1 MGNQYSEIAEGIV
14 PFLAMEI
21 MERGF
26 EMVRAG
32 ERVIQLSV
40 GDPDFPPPP
49 AVVEETARACRA
61 GHTHYTDSRGVYALR
76 EAIAED
82 CLRRRG
88 VEVSPE
94 QVVVTSGV
102 SPALL
107 MVCRLLIENGDE
119 ILVPAPHYPCY
130 PNMVSACGGRP
141 VLIPTRAEDGYQLD
155 VDRVRAAITPRTRG
169 ILLASPA
176 NPTGATQ
183 PEEVVRGLAELGI
196 PVLSDE
202 IYDGLLFEG
211 VKAYSPLGMTDECFV
226 FDGFSKRYAMTG
238 FRLGY
243 VIAPEKALR
252 PLQSMQQNFFI
263 SAGHFVQ
270 DAAIVALEQ
279 GAEHIE
285 MMRRE
290 YDRRRKLLVAGL
302 RDLGLA
308 VPRAPTGAFYVLAD
322 ARRFGTDSLRL
333 AFDILERAKV
343 ALVPGRDFGEAA
355 EGFLRFC
362 YATSYEDIEEGLQRL
377 ADALPALLSA
387 GERGP

>member
-1 MGNQYSEIAEGIV
+1 MGSYSAVAESIV
-14 PFLAMEI
+14 PFLAMEV
-21 MERGF
+21 MERGV
-26 EMVRAG
+26 EMARAG
-32 ERVIQLSV
+32 KQVIQLSV

-49 AVVEETARACRA
+49 AVVDEVARACRA

-76 EAIAED
+76 EAIAAD

-94 QVVVTSGV
+94 RVVVTSGV

-107 MVCRLLIENGDE
+107 MVCRLLIEPGDE
-119 ILVPAPHYPCY
+119 ILMPAPHYPCY
-130 PNMVSACGGRP
+130 PNMVIACGGRP
-141 VLIPTRAEDGYQLD
+141 VLVPTRAEDGYVID
-155 VDRVRAAITPRTRG
+155 VERMREAITPRTRA

-176 NPTGATQ
+176 NPTGAVQ
-183 PEEVVRGLAELGI
+183 PEAVVRHLAGLGVPI
-196 PVLSDE
+196 LSDE

-211 VKAYSPLGMTDECFV
+211 VRARSPLGLCDDCFV

-243 VIAPEKALR
+243 VIAPENALR

-279 GAEHIE
+279 GAEHVE

-290 YDRRRKLLVAGL
+290 YDRRRQLLVAGL
-302 RDLGLA
+302 RKIGLA

-322 ARRFGTDSLRL
+322 ARRYGSDSLAL
-333 AFDILERAKV
+333 AFDILERAQV
-343 ALVPGRDFGEAA
+343 ALVPGRDFGQAA

-362 YATSYEDIEEGLQRL
+362 YATAYEQIEEALERLGAALQ
-377 ADALPALLSA
+377 
-387 GERGP
+387 GTERPVAS

>member
-1 MGNQYSEIAEGIV
+1 MGTTYSEIAEGIV
-14 PFLAMEI
+14 PFLAMEV

-49 AVVEETARACRA
+49 AVIEEVARACRA
-61 GHTHYTDSRGVYALR
+61 GNTHYTDSRGIYALR
-76 EAIAED
+76 EAIAAD

-94 QVVVTSGV
+94 RIVVTSGV

-107 MVCRLLIENGDE
+107 MVCRLLIEPGDE
-119 ILVPAPHYPCY
+119 ILMPAPHYPCY

-141 VLIPTRAEDGYQLD
+141 VLVPTRAEDGYVID
-155 VDRVRAAITPRTRG
+155 VARVRKSITPRTKG
-169 ILLASPA
+169 LLLASPA
-176 NPTGATQ
+176 NPTGAVQ
-183 PEEVVRGLAELGI
+183 PEAVVRALAELGL

-202 IYDGLLFEG
+202 IYDGLLFDG
-211 VKAYSPLGMTDECFV
+211 VTACSPLGMADDCFV

-279 GAEHIE
+279 GAEHVE

-302 RDLGLA
+302 RELGLA
-308 VPRAPTGAFYVLAD
+308 IPHAPTGAFYVLAD
-322 ARRFGTDSLRL
+322 ARQYGSDSLAL
-333 AFDILERAKV
+333 AFEILERAKV
-343 ALVPGRDFGEAA
+343 ALVPGRDFGAAA

-362 YATSYEDIEEGLQRL
+362 YATSYEDIQEGLARL
-377 ADALPALLSA
+377 GDALPGL
-387 GERGP
+387 RQT